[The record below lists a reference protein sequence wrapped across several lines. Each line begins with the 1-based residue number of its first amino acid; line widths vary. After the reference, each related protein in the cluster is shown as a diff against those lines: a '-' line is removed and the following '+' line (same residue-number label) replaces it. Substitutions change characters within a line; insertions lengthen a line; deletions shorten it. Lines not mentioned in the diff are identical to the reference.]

1 MVLSFGLNRLKL
13 DPSFASAGR
22 CRTPARIRSGRSV
35 TRDAVKTPPPE
46 DERPTL
52 KTIARLSGLAVP
64 TVSRAL
70 SDAPDIGEKTKERVR
85 ALAREIG
92 YRPNRAGVRLR
103 TGKTN
108 VIALVL
114 RTDQDNLNHAGR
126 LVTSIASA
134 LRGTPYHMI
143 ITPYFPDEDPLNP
156 IRYIVETRSA
166 DGVILN
172 RTEPQDHRVD
182 YLMEHGFPF
191 ATHGRT
197 AICDRHPYFDFDN
210 TAFGRVCVYR
220 LVGRGRRRLLA
231 VAPPLEQNYAQNFLD
246 GAGAAAA
253 ETGATLRVLT
263 TATTDSPSADIVGAV
278 RADLA
283 AFPDTDGILTASAA
297 AAIACI
303 VAAEDAGRVIGT
315 TIDVAAK
322 EAAPILRTFR
332 RDTIVISED
341 VEQAGA
347 FLARAVMRAIDQ
359 PDLPPL
365 QQLGR
370 PAD

>member
-1 MVLSFGLNRLKL
+1 
-13 DPSFASAGR
+13 
-22 CRTPARIRSGRSV
+22 
-35 TRDAVKTPPPE
+35 VKTPPTE

-70 SDAPDIGEKTKERVR
+70 SDAPDIGKETKERVR

-126 LVTSIASA
+126 LITSTASA
-134 LRGTPYHMI
+134 LRGTSYHMNV
-143 ITPYFPDEDPLNP
+143 TPYFPDEDPLNP

-166 DGVILN
+166 DGVIMN
-172 RTEPQDHRVD
+172 RIEPHDRRVA
-182 YLMEHGFPF
+182 YLREHDFPF

-197 AICDRHPYFDFDN
+197 ASCETHPWFDFDN
-210 TAFGRVCVYR
+210 AAFGRVAVER
-220 LVGRGRRRLLA
+220 LVARGRRTILV
-231 VAPPLEQNYAQNFLD
+231 VAPPLGQNYAQNLL
-246 GAGAAAA
+246 
-253 ETGATLRVLT
+253 EGATEAATRLGASLRLLT
-263 TATTDSPSADIVGAV
+263 TATTDAPSAEIIPAI

-283 AFPDTDGILTASAA
+283 AHPETDGVLTASAA
-297 AAIACI
+297 SAIACI
-303 VAAEDAGRVIGT
+303 VGAEEEGRVIGR
-315 TIDVAAK
+315 TIDLAAK
-322 EAAPILRTFR
+322 EAAPILHSFR
-332 RDTIVISED
+332 REIIVISED

-347 FLARAVMRAIDQ
+347 FLARALMRAIDQ
-359 PDLPPL
+359 PTLPPL
-365 QQLGR
+365 QRLVQ
-370 PAD
+370 P